1 MPTEQSFGLHE
12 ESMELRSG
20 EQSAQSGKECSILR
34 LQRRALHLSTE
45 DRHLVSEHDDLDGQ
59 LRVVRPLQA
68 EDFNGPEEGEIE
80 EREGHGPFSRSLVLW
95 RKSQLNAPGEVL
107 GTHTLGIE
115 GISPRSF
122 KVVTTIAD
130 HEAEFP
136 DDLVNR
142 QFDQGAT
149 DRVWTSDI
157 TYMTTREGVAYL
169 CAIRDEHSGRVLG
182 FAVADHMRKEL
193 VEEALEGALFVR
205 RFTCAGVTF
214 HTDRGS
220 QFTAQSV
227 VDLCTN
233 NGLVRSMGKTG
244 SCFDH
249 ATAESFWSIVKHE
262 FYYRHSSANLEE
274 LTRGIAWFMDYYNH
288 QRRYSK
294 IGYMRPIEFELSSTI
309 AARAA

>member
-1 MPTEQSFGLHE
+1 
-12 ESMELRSG
+12 MEAECATFEIVRMARLLKVSSSG
-20 EQSAQSGKECSILR
+20 FYR
-34 LQRRALHLSTE
+34 
-45 DRHLVSEHDDLDGQ
+45 
-59 LRVVRPLQA
+59 
-68 EDFNGPEEGEIE
+68 
-80 EREGHGPFSRSLVLW
+80 W
-95 RKSQLNAPGEVL
+95 RKSQSEAISMPSAARRSALDEAILAAHEGSRGTYGAPRITAEL
-107 GTHTLGIE
+107 QDAGTAVCENTVQRRMKALGIE

-130 HEAEFP
+130 HEADFP
-136 DDLVNR
+136 SDLVNR
-142 QFDQGAT
+142 QFDQGAL

-157 TYMTTREGVAYL
+157 TFMTTGEGAAYL

-193 VEEALEGALFVR
+193 VEEALKGALFVR
-205 RFTCAGVTF
+205 RFSCAGVKF

-220 QFTAQSV
+220 QFTARSV
-227 VDLCTN
+227 VELCTSH
-233 NGLVRSMGKTG
+233 GLVRSMGKTG

-249 ATAESFWSIVKHE
+249 ATAESFWSIFKHE
-262 FYYRHSSANLEE
+262 FYYRHTFANLEE

-294 IGYMRPIEFELSSTI
+294 IGYMSPIDFELSSTT

>member
-1 MPTEQSFGLHE
+1 MEAECASFEIVRMARLLKV
-12 ESMELRSG
+12 SSSG
-20 EQSAQSGKECSILR
+20 FYR
-34 LQRRALHLSTE
+34 
-45 DRHLVSEHDDLDGQ
+45 
-59 LRVVRPLQA
+59 
-68 EDFNGPEEGEIE
+68 
-80 EREGHGPFSRSLVLW
+80 W
-95 RKSQLNAPGEVL
+95 RKSQSCAVPTPSAGAPRCARYGDPRRPRGVPGHL
-107 GTHTLGIE
+107 RRSPDHRRALDAGTAVCENTVQRRMKALGIE

-130 HEAEFP
+130 HEADFP
-136 DDLVNR
+136 SDLVNR
-142 QFDQGAT
+142 QFDQGAL

-157 TYMTTREGVAYL
+157 TFMTTGQGAAYL

-193 VEEALEGALFVR
+193 VEEALKGALFVR
-205 RFTCAGVTF
+205 RFSCAGVKF

-220 QFTAQSV
+220 QFTARSV
-227 VDLCTN
+227 VDLCTS

-249 ATAESFWSIVKHE
+249 ATAESFWSIFKHE
-262 FYYRHSSANLEE
+262 FYYRHGFANLEE
-274 LTRGIAWFMDYYNH
+274 LTRGITWFMDYYNH

-294 IGYMRPIEFELSSTI
+294 IGYMSPIDFELSSTT

>member
-1 MPTEQSFGLHE
+1 
-12 ESMELRSG
+12 MEAECANFEITRMARLLKVSSSG
-20 EQSAQSGKECSILR
+20 FYR
-34 LQRRALHLSTE
+34 
-45 DRHLVSEHDDLDGQ
+45 
-59 LRVVRPLQA
+59 
-68 EDFNGPEEGEIE
+68 
-80 EREGHGPFSRSLVLW
+80 W
-95 RKSQLNAPGEVL
+95 RKSQGSAVPTPSQTRRAGIDAAILAAHKRSKGTYGAPRIRAEL
-107 GTHTLGIE
+107 LDAGTAVAENTVARRMKALGIE

-130 HEAEFP
+130 HEAVFP

-142 QFDQGAT
+142 QFDQGAL
-149 DRVWTSDI
+149 DQVWTSDI
-157 TYMTTREGVAYL
+157 TFMTTGEGAAYL

-193 VEEALEGALFVR
+193 VEEALKGALFVR
-205 RFTCAGVTF
+205 RFSCDGVKF

-220 QFTAQSV
+220 QFTAHSV
-227 VDLCTN
+227 VELCTRG
-233 NGLVRSMGKTG
+233 GLVRSMGKTG

-262 FYYRHSSANLEE
+262 FYYRHSFANLEE
-274 LTRGIAWFMDYYNH
+274 LTRGVAGFMDYYNH

-294 IGYMRPIEFELSSTI
+294 IGYMSPIDFELSSTT